1 MVRDWRNEPR
11 SCAYGGFAVLT
22 REEQD
27 AWDEHE
33 AYLIAQGQHDRAAYM
48 ADRRKAHNL
57 NRAICAAIVNQ
68 APWED

>member
-1 MVRDWRNEPR
+1 MTRDWRNEPM
-11 SCAYGGFAVLT
+11 T

-33 AYLIAQGQHDRAAYM
+33 AYLIAQGQHDRSAFM
-48 ADRRKAHNL
+48 EHKAHEMNV
-57 NRAICAAIVNQ
+57 AICYAIANQ

>member
-1 MVRDWRNEPR
+1 MRDWRNEPR

-33 AYLIAQGQHDRAAYM
+33 AYLVAQGQHDRSAFM
-48 ADRRKAHNL
+48 DHKAHEM
-57 NRAICAAIVNQ
+57 NRAICAAIANQ

>member
-1 MVRDWRNEPR
+1 MVRDWRNEPM
-11 SCAYGGFAVLT
+11 T

-33 AYLIAQGQHDRAAYM
+33 AYLIAQGQHDRSAFM
-48 ADRRKAHNL
+48 EHKAHEMNV
-57 NRAICAAIVNQ
+57 AICNAIANQ

>member
-33 AYLIAQGQHDRAAYM
+33 AYLVGLGQHDRSAFM
-48 ADRRKAHNL
+48 EHKAHEL
-57 NRAICAAIVNQ
+57 NVAICNAIANQ

>member
-1 MVRDWRNEPR
+1 MTRDWRTEPR

-22 REEQD
+22 QAETD

-33 AYLIAQGQHDRAAYM
+33 AYLVGLGQHDRSAFM
-48 ADRRKAHNL
+48 EHKAHEMNV
-57 NRAICAAIVNQ
+57 AICNAIANQ

>member
-1 MVRDWRNEPR
+1 MRDWRNEPM
-11 SCAYGGFAVLT
+11 T

-33 AYLIAQGQHDRAAYM
+33 AYLIAQGQQDRSAFLDSQRGM
-48 ADRRKAHNL
+48 ILLSLEL
-57 NRAICAAIVNQ
+57 NRAICAAIANQ

>member
-1 MVRDWRNEPR
+1 MTRDWQNEPR

-22 REEQD
+22 QAETD

-33 AYLIAQGQHDRAAYM
+33 AYLVGLGQHDRSAFM
-48 ADRRKAHNL
+48 EHKAHEMNV
-57 NRAICAAIVNQ
+57 AICNAIANQ